1 MALQSII
8 IISYLGFI
16 KQRRLQLKKVIF
28 VALVAMLMA
37 GCASVT
43 KNKYAIIST
52 QSLIGF
58 SAGIKDTNQT
68 PEIKLAYARGETVF
82 IPVDGDKVAPVLAR
96 LNYQSIWSKGGGIA
110 STVSTGKAAINQSC
124 FREGVGNEDANEGK

>member
-1 MALQSII
+1 ML
-8 IISYLGFI
+8 L
-16 KQRRLQLKKVIF
+16 VI
-28 VALVAMLMA
+28 

-68 PEIKLAYARGETVF
+68 PEIKLAYARGEAVF
-82 IPVDGDKVAPVLAR
+82 IPVDGEKVAPVLAK
-96 LNYQSIWSKGGGIA
+96 LNYASSWTQGGGIA
-110 STVSTGKAAINQSC
+110 SVVSTGKAAINQSC
-124 FREGVGNEDANEGK
+124 FQEGVQYENSNEGK